1 MYKEELLKQ
10 LYDVLENGTDV
21 EKVKITYKNGEVM
34 KIAFDDDDDEGD
46 DDDDEGDDDDEDD
59 DDEDE
64 EDDEDEDDEEEDDDN
79 NNKDVAVEDKVENND
94 TIQEAGWKASR

>member
-34 KIAFDDDDDEGD
+34 KIAFDDDEGDDE
-46 DDDDEGDDDDEDD
+46 DDDDEEDDEDD

-64 EDDEDEDDEEEDDDN
+64 DEEDDD
-79 NNKDVAVEDKVENND
+79 NKDVAVEDKVENND

>member
-34 KIAFDDDDDEGD
+34 KIAFEDDDDEGD
-46 DDDDEGDDDDEDD
+46 DEDEDEDDDD

-64 EDDEDEDDEEEDDDN
+64 DEEDDDD